1 MLDSK
6 EIRNCFNE
14 YISQVIKSKSIEYKR
29 KLNKRIQR
37 EIQLSDEI
45 LDEESLMHGPNC
57 AIYEFNNISY
67 RELEK
72 IFTDVTFHDAMKKL
86 PNKYKQVLYF
96 FVFKEMNSEEVGRM
110 LNITPANARKIKER
124 AINKFLEILK
134 KEGK

>member
-1 MLDSK
+1 MLNSK
-6 EIRNCFNE
+6 EIRNCFSE
-14 YISQVIKSKSIEYKR
+14 YISQAIKSKAIEYKR

-37 EIQLSDEI
+37 ELQFSDEI
-45 LDEESLMHGPNC
+45 LNDESLMHGPNC

-72 IFTDVTFHDAMKKL
+72 VFTDVTFHDAMKQL
-86 PNKYKQVLYF
+86 PDKYKQVLYF
-96 FVFKEMNSEEVGRM
+96 FIFKEMNSEEVGNL
-110 LNITPANARKIKER
+110 LNITPTNARKIKER